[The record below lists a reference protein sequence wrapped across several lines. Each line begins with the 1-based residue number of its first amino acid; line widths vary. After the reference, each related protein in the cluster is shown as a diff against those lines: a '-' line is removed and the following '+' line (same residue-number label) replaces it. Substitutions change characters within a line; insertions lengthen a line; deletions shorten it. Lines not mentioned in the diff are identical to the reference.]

1 MAKKTRD
8 KIQLEFKPIKW
19 VEMMDEGNPNIK
31 VNPYISLENKMIL
44 FKNYA
49 SSYFASDDFV
59 DNYINAFYGLMLGV
73 VDLCTN
79 ISVEKLDMND
89 FISSGMW
96 VKIKSKIVNYQEV
109 QGDLY
114 NIIKLCSE
122 QRVAEKSMG
131 VAFDKL
137 SMAILEFIQ
146 GIDLSSEGVQK
157 IIKQFQEV
165 SQDFDEKYKKP

>member
-1 MAKKTRD
+1 MAKKAMD
-8 KIQLEFKPIKW
+8 KIQLNLSPIKW
-19 VEMMDEGNPNIK
+19 VEIMNEGNPNIK

-44 FKNYA
+44 FKNYT
-49 SSYFASDDFV
+49 SSYFATDDFV
-59 DNYINAFYGLMLGV
+59 DNYINAYYGLMLGV

-79 ISVEKLDMND
+79 ISVDKLDMND

-96 VKIKSKIVNYQEV
+96 ADIKKKIVNYSEV
-109 QGDLY
+109 QSDLY
-114 NIIKLCSE
+114 SLIKLYSE
-122 QRVAEKSMG
+122 QRLAEQSMG

-146 GIDLSSEGVQK
+146 SIDLSPEGVQK
-157 IIKQFQEV
+157 IIKQFQEA